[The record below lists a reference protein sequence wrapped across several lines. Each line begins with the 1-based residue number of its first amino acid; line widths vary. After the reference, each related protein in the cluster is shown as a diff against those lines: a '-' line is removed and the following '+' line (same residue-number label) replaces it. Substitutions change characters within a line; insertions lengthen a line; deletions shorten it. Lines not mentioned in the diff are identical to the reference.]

1 MRVWWILHGI
11 SQKTNNPR
19 WLSFDLIFPF
29 PDASDGVLRQGLFGY
44 IFSLYIVRYTTLIL
58 GVRNFPFCD
67 IPSFTSPPPPRPPHN
82 GSYVSAWPRWQ
93 CPTIDGAFQCRCR
106 PTKTWFFN
114 TFTLLDFLGGEIVD
128 MNSRDF
134 DIMGFPREMIR
145 SCAGRLSATAAST
158 SELCGFLC
166 NYKLIITKIGIP
178 AI

>member
-1 MRVWWILHGI
+1 MTFFW
-11 SQKTNNPR
+11 
-19 WLSFDLIFPF
+19 FDLSIPGCIGRRFTARSLWLHIFSVHCSIYHVDFGSTQF
-29 PDASDGVLRQGLFGY
+29 PVLR
-44 IFSLYIVRYTTLIL
+44 YTF
-58 GVRNFPFCD
+58 VYFA
-67 IPSFTSPPPPRPPHN
+67 PPRPPHN

-114 TFTLLDFLGGEIVD
+114 MFTLLDFLGGEIVD

-134 DIMGFPREMIR
+134 DIMGFPRKVIR